1 MDTFASNESL
11 SEYSEPGEVSR
22 IPLLVGITG
31 HMDLLEPEA
40 VRPAVMEVLERL
52 SKTYPSTPI
61 YVMTAL
67 AEGADRL
74 AAQAALELGLRLL
87 CPLPMKKELYM
98 ADFGRGKDGHF
109 SESQKEFL
117 DLLAKSFYSFEVPLP
132 KGVTEAQVAVQGSGE
147 RNRQYAA
154 LGAFI
159 VRHCQVLI
167 AVWDGQKT
175 GKVGGTSDVVGF
187 QLHGI
192 PDHLGG
198 EIAELSAMESGPVI
212 HIQAARVGQP
222 AQKIST
228 TWRYHRADY
237 KAAETF
243 FRLTADHLEEYN
255 RAVVE
260 NFENIKPGLARVK
273 EELIGNAEEELSQD
287 ETNLLHRFAVADA
300 LALHYHDLESR
311 EVSWFM
317 YLGLIAGGLFAF
329 AAHVLHS
336 MFVLIAYVVSLAIIY
351 SRHKAV
357 IKQDTKNKYLDFR
370 ALAEGLRVQFY
381 WRVTGIKD
389 SVADFYLRKQRSE
402 IDWIRHSL
410 RAVALLSEDRE
421 RKPRYGI
428 ALDRWLVGQRT
439 FFEQSSGAR
448 VIEAKKLHSVRS
460 ALIKV
465 AVSLSCLL
473 VLAYG
478 VAIFVTEKTSV
489 SGWFSK
495 IFFDSSGDVGANAN
509 LWFEAVITVIALC
522 FIYLAS
528 REWQS
533 KVNADSEISKQY
545 ASMRD
550 MYVLASERLG
560 KALDEQSLAKARKLV
575 LEIGREALNENG
587 DWVLLHRERQI
598 EPPIT

>member
-1 MDTFASNESL
+1 MDTFASEERSTEL
-11 SEYSEPGEVSR
+11 EEVSR
-22 IPLLVGITG
+22 VPLVVGVSG
-31 HMDLLEPEA
+31 HVDLQDPEA
-40 VRPAVMEVLERL
+40 TRSAVKEVLEKL
-52 SKTYPSTPI
+52 SSSYPSTPI

-74 AAQAALELGLRLL
+74 AAHVALELGLRIL

-98 ADFGRGKDGHF
+98 ADFGPGGDTQP

-117 DLLAKSFYSFEVPLP
+117 DLLNKSFYSYEVPLP
-132 KGVTEAQVAVQGSGE
+132 KDVTSAQVAVKDSGE

-159 VRHCQVLI
+159 VRNCQVLI
-167 AVWDGQKT
+167 AMWDGVKT
-175 GKVGGTSDVVGF
+175 DKVGGTSDVVSF

-192 PDHLGG
+192 PEGLGVDLSD
-198 EIAELSAMESGPVI
+198 LSALESGPVI
-212 HIQAARVGQP
+212 HILTARVGQP
-222 AQKIST
+222 PQKPST
-228 TWRYHRADY
+228 TWHYHRADY
-237 KAAETF
+237 NAAEEY
-243 FRLTADHLEEYN
+243 FRLTTGHLDDYN
-255 RAVVE
+255 KAVLD
-260 NFENIKPGLARVK
+260 NFENIKPGLTRVK
-273 EELIGNAEEELSQD
+273 EEMIGTAAEELSQD
-287 ETNLLHRFAVADA
+287 EKNLLHRFVVADA
-300 LALHYHDLESR
+300 LALRYRDLESR

-317 YLGLIAGGLFAF
+317 HVGLIAGGLFAF
-329 AAHVLHS
+329 AAHLFHS
-336 MFVLIAYVVSLAIIY
+336 MLLLAAYIVTLAIIY
-351 SRHKAV
+351 RRHKAV
-357 IKQDTKNKYLDFR
+357 IRQDTKNKYLDFR

-381 WRVTGIKD
+381 WRVADIKD

-410 RAVALLSEDRE
+410 RASSILFEDRE

-428 ALDRWLVGQRT
+428 ALDRWLVGQRN
-439 FFEQSSGAR
+439 FFERASGMR
-448 VIEAKKLHSVRS
+448 VIEAKKLHSVRA
-460 ALIKV
+460 ALIKTAV
-465 AVSLSCLL
+465 ALSCLL
-473 VLAYG
+473 VLCYG
-478 VAIFVTEKTSV
+478 VTIALTEKAPV
-489 SGWFSK
+489 SSWLQR
-495 IFFDSSGDVGANAN
+495 IAFDSSRN
-509 LWFEAVITVIALC
+509 LGSERTWPFEVLITGIALC

-560 KALDEQSLAKARKLV
+560 KALDEQNLIKARNLV
-575 LEIGREALNENG
+575 LETGREALNENG